1 MKKVIKICDFIKA
14 VCKVSKERNVYYI
27 SITKH
32 YESGKKYTECV
43 FISANEFDDLIKKF
57 GEPIEE

>member
-14 VCKVSKERNVYYI
+14 VCKVNKEKNVYYI
-27 SITKH
+27 SITKR

-43 FISANEFDDLIKKF
+43 FISAFDFDELAKKF